1 MRRVSSKT
9 DLTDQVYLSIRD
21 AIVSGELVAG
31 ERLTQEELA
40 EQFEVSRQPVLLAIA
55 LLREQG
61 LIHDAPNKRGL
72 FIAPVDADFLTQ
84 LYEVRAALD
93 GASAAAAARYDGPR
107 RRSAGL
113 EIIKRGREAVT
124 NGDVRQLA
132 RADRDFHLFIYQASN
147 NPMLVA
153 ASTEHWHHTHRA
165 MNACLT
171 HTSTLRSIWT
181 EHQQILEAV
190 LKHDARAAERLSKKH
205 AENCLDR
212 LLEQL
217 AEATD

>member
-1 MRRVSSKT
+1 MRRVTSKS
-9 DLTDQVYLSIRD
+9 DLTDQVYLAMRD
-21 AIVSGELVAG
+21 AIVSGELLAG

-40 EQFEVSRQPVLLAIA
+40 EQFQVSRQPVLQAIGR
-55 LLREQG
+55 LRQQG
-61 LIHDAPNKRGL
+61 FLHDAPNKRGL
-72 FIAPVDADFLTQ
+72 FIATVDAEFLTH

-93 GASAAAAARYDGPR
+93 GASAAGAAHYEEPR
-107 RRSAGL
+107 RRTQGL
-113 EIIKRGREAVT
+113 EIIRRGREAVGS
-124 NGDVRQLA
+124 GDVRQLA

-153 ASTEHWHHTHRA
+153 AATDHWHHTHRA

-171 HTSTLRSIWT
+171 DTSTLRGIWT

-190 LKHDARAAERLSKKH
+190 LKHDARAAERLSRKH
-205 AENCLDR
+205 AGNCLDR

-217 AEATD
+217 DETVD